1 MPIYEIILGII
12 GIYFVT
18 MVITTLY
25 NRGLLGKMIRS
36 GVTVVAFIVL
46 GVLVVSIDYEQS
58 WWRWLVT
65 RSICAVFIVVA
76 GLHIGMI
83 YQLRNQYK
91 REKH

>member
-1 MPIYEIILGII
+1 MSIYEIILGII

-18 MVITTLY
+18 MVITTLI

-36 GVTVVAFIVL
+36 GLTVVAFIAL
-46 GVLVVSIDYEQS
+46 GVLIASIDHEQS
-58 WWRWLVT
+58 WWYWFVT
-65 RSICAVFIVVA
+65 RSICAVFMIVA

-83 YQLRNQYK
+83 YQLRDQYK